1 MTSFDELDD
10 EESSNSIGEIFKQTS
25 DMVKTIKLRNKQ
37 NENKNNFNKKIL
49 NNIVIEDK
57 THNKN
62 KEDMNN
68 SLIIKK
74 KNKTINKFNSKSKSY
89 VSLSIGNKN
98 NSLPIIIG
106 NNDTGNFNS
115 EKSKKSNENKN
126 IFNYNKTNTD
136 NHNIKVL
143 PNIQIKI
150 RDQKQGRYFYN
161 HDLNI
166 NKKIAITNMNERI
179 NNFRSNNIIKIK
191 ENKENSLFSSLKRSS
206 ENSSNFKFCISLFNK
221 DKKNFNKDNNQDSN
235 NNK

>member
-1 MTSFDELDD
+1 MKM
-10 EESSNSIGEIFKQTS
+10 SSNSIGEIFKQTS
-25 DMVKTIKLRNKQ
+25 DMVKTIKLRNKL

-68 SLIIKK
+68 SEIIKK

-126 IFNYNKTNTD
+126 IFNYNKTNT
-136 NHNIKVL
+136 
-143 PNIQIKI
+143 
-150 RDQKQGRYFYN
+150 
-161 HDLNI
+161 
-166 NKKIAITNMNERI
+166 
-179 NNFRSNNIIKIK
+179 SNNIIKIK